1 MLQNQID
8 AKRAI
13 GVSICER
20 LRAEISKLG
29 FANDTLANYPYYHTA
44 NFTLVKDPYTGDTNL
59 TGVWYNDR
67 NKQRVE
73 RIGRLQFN
81 SDGSF
86 YAEYDVV
93 KPHPSKPAW
102 FVEAI
107 TVWGKEDTIKAE
119 ARLLPMSAENA

>member
-13 GVSICER
+13 GITICER
-20 LRAEISKLG
+20 LRTEINKLG
-29 FANDTLANYPYYHTA
+29 FATGEVLNYPHYDTA
-44 NFTLVKDPYTGDTNL
+44 NFTLTKDPYTGDSNL
-59 TGVWYNDR
+59 LGVWYNEFS
-67 NKQRVE
+67 KQRVE

-93 KPHPSKPAW
+93 KPHPKKLGW
-102 FVEAI
+102 FVEAV

-119 ARLLPMSAENA
+119 ARLLPMSENG